1 MAKFLH
7 NTQQRAFYFPAWQKL
22 NPTTG
27 QVDIIK
33 DQILIGPGESAE
45 VEQEHFDA
53 VREGNVP
60 LIALLDGRYLV
71 YGDQPGDERI
81 QLQTHSIQAPADLV
95 EQKDERVKRETK
107 KVETTEIDLNAD
119 DEPAESPRSRRKA

>member
-22 NPTTG
+22 NTATG

-45 VEQEHFDA
+45 VDQDHFDA
-53 VREGNVP
+53 VREGNP
-60 LIALLDGRYLV
+60 ALIALLDGRFLV

-119 DEPAESPRSRRKA
+119 DEPAESPRSKRKA